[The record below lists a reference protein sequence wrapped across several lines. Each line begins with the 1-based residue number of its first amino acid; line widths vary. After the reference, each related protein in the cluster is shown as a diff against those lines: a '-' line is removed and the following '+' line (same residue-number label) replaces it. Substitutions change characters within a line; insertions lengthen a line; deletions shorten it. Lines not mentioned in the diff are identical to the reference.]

1 MNICPEHI
9 IDYMHDYL
17 DGDISREH
25 EQELKQHLQSC
36 GDCKQLM
43 QELSETIAFVKSAS
57 HITAPPDFE
66 AAVMA
71 RLPKPKSRVGMQKW
85 IRRHPFFVAAAVFC
99 LFMSATLLGSFMDD
113 QNFSVSKQP
122 NLVVEGQ
129 TVIVPEGEVVK
140 GDIVVKNGDLLVEGE
155 VYGNVTI
162 INGQYMASSAVVSGN
177 IEEIDEA
184 FEWLWYTIKNSVKA
198 AMTFEEKE
206 TK

>member
-25 EQELKQHLQSC
+25 EQELKQHLHSC

-71 RLPKPKSRVGMQKW
+71 RLPKPKNRVGMQKW

-99 LFMSATLLGSFMDD
+99 LFMSATLLGNFMDD
-113 QNFSVSKQP
+113 QHFSVTKQP

-140 GDIVVKNGDLLVEGE
+140 GDIVVKNGDLIVEGE
-155 VYGNVTI
+155 VDGNVTI
-162 INGQYMASSAVVSGN
+162 INGQYMASSAVVSGK